1 MGKLVRNGLIIFF
14 AIVLVRIFFFSVD
27 IKVSLTTSPPPL
39 LIPLT
44 FLNLSQ
50 TEPLPIFW
58 STLISVDPFFF
69 LKNAR
74 TRWRGLVD

>member
-14 AIVLVRIFFFSVD
+14 AIVLVRSFFFSVD
-27 IKVSLTTSPPPL
+27 IKVSLTTSSPPPL

-50 TEPLPIFW
+50 TEPLPVFW
-58 STLISVDPFFF
+58 STLILVDPFFF
-69 LKNAR
+69 
-74 TRWRGLVD
+74 

>member
-14 AIVLVRIFFFSVD
+14 AIVLVRSFFFSVD
-27 IKVSLTTSPPPL
+27 IKVSLTTSSSPPL

-50 TEPLPIFW
+50 TEALPVFW
-58 STLISVDPFFF
+58 STLISVDPFFI

-74 TRWRGLVD
+74 TR

>member
-14 AIVLVRIFFFSVD
+14 AIVLVRSFFFSVD
-27 IKVSLTTSPPPL
+27 IKVSLTTSSPPPL

-50 TEPLPIFW
+50 TEPLPVFW

-69 LKNAR
+69 
-74 TRWRGLVD
+74 

>member
-1 MGKLVRNGLIIFF
+1 MGKLVRNGVIIFF
-14 AIVLVRIFFFSVD
+14 AIVLVRSFFFSVD
-27 IKVSLTTSPPPL
+27 IKVSLTTSSSPPL

-50 TEPLPIFW
+50 TEALPVFW

-74 TRWRGLVD
+74 TR